1 MKFPTTT
8 TATTVSM
15 SSLLLL
21 VVVVVVP
28 TLSFT
33 PSSFLSA
40 PYSTTTKHQH
50 PHPQFVKNQIN
61 SPSSTTKTKTKTS
74 LYSSIGGLS
83 GKVALTPQGYGFL
96 STTERVLTQA
106 KRGNNGYY
114 KANSNDK
121 VIDVMGGMTNGG
133 GGEDVALVYE
143 KGNLQGIFTETD
155 YIEVCCSLW
164 YSYHYFIM
172 YIYIYIYIYIYVMFL
187 IVLVLI
193 MIIYLYI
200 HILLLLL
207 LLS

>member
-8 TATTVSM
+8 TATVSM

-50 PHPQFVKNQIN
+50 QHPQFVKNQIN
-61 SPSSTTKTKTKTS
+61 PPSSTTKTKTS

-133 GGEDVALVYE
+133 SGEDVALVYE

-172 YIYIYIYIYIYVMFL
+172 YIYIYICDVFDCFGLNHDYLFVYSYIIIIIII
-187 IVLVLI
+187 IVCCQK
-193 MIIYLYI
+193 
-200 HILLLLL
+200 
-207 LLS
+207 S

>member
-8 TATTVSM
+8 TTTATVSM

-21 VVVVVVP
+21 VVVVVP

-50 PHPQFVKNQIN
+50 QQFVKNQIN
-61 SPSSTTKTKTKTS
+61 PPSSTKTKTKTS

-96 STTERVLTQA
+96 STTERVLTQT

-121 VIDVMGGMTNGG
+121 VIDVMGGMTNG

-172 YIYIYIYIYIYVMFL
+172 YIYIYVCVMFL
-187 IVLVLI
+187 IVLVL

-200 HILLLLL
+200 HIIIIIIIIIIVCCQK
-207 LLS
+207 S